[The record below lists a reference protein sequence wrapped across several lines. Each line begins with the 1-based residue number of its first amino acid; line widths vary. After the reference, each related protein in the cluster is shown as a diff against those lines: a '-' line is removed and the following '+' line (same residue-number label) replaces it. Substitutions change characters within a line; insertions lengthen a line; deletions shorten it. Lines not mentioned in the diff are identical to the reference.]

1 MTVAAHR
8 GLSPVRTVLDNGAVV
23 IAKQSQTTPAVTVHA
38 AFGAGTVFD
47 PPQLSGLAHFVSR
60 TIDRGTAARSAE
72 TIADELDRRGVS
84 LATSVNRH
92 VLSLVC
98 TCLVDDLEPILQI
111 LADIVMH
118 PVFPPNEITTRRA
131 EIITLI
137 RQDDDNPAVVAMEGF
152 LAELYGSSHGYGRRP
167 RGTVDSVEAIDRDAL
182 QRFRAARFGPGS
194 LSLVIVGDIE
204 PVGAL
209 EAARAAFGEWQAPS
223 FDTVELPV
231 APPPPPSARRVRV
244 VPMMNKAQADV
255 AYGFTAIRR
264 SDPDYYAF
272 WLMNNILG
280 QYSLGGRLGG
290 SIRERQ
296 GMAYYAFSSLDANVI
311 PGPLTIRAGVSPANV
326 ERAVASIDDEL
337 SRFAADGPTDG
348 EMAESKQYLIG
359 SMPRTLET
367 NIGIAAFLQTEEF
380 FGLGVDYDVRVP
392 DLLTAITR
400 DEVHEA
406 ARRTLRPA
414 QATVVVAGPYSG
426 DLR

>member
-23 IAKQSQTTPAVTVHA
+23 VAKQSQTTPAVTVHA
-38 AFGAGTVFD
+38 AFAAGTVFD
-47 PPQLSGLAHFVSR
+47 PPHLSGLAHFVSR
-60 TIDRGTAARSAE
+60 TIDRGTATRPAE

-111 LADIVMH
+111 LAEIVMH
-118 PVFPPNEITTRRA
+118 PVFPENEITTRRA

-152 LAELYGSSHGYGRRP
+152 LAELYGLSHGYGRRP
-167 RGTVDSVEAIDRDAL
+167 RGTVDTVEAIDRAAL
-182 QRFRAARFGPGS
+182 QRFHAARFGPGS

-204 PVGAL
+204 PVRAVD
-209 EAARAAFGEWQAPS
+209 AARAAFGEWQAPS
-223 FDTVELPV
+223 PDTVELPV
-231 APPPPPSARRVRV
+231 TPPPLARRVRV
-244 VPMMNKAQADV
+244 VPMMNKAQTDV
-255 AYGFTAIRR
+255 AYGFTSIRR
-264 SDPDYYAF
+264 SDADYYAF

-337 SRFAADGPTDG
+337 SRFAADGPTDA

-392 DLLTAITR
+392 DLLTVITR

-414 QATVVVAGPYSG
+414 QATVVVAGPYTG

>member
-38 AFGAGTVFD
+38 AFDAGTVFD
-47 PPQLSGLAHFVSR
+47 PPHLSGLAHFVSR
-60 TIDRGTAARSAE
+60 TIDRGTATRPAE

-118 PVFPPNEITTRRA
+118 PVFPENEITTRRA

-152 LAELYGSSHGYGRRP
+152 FAELYGPSHGYGRRP
-167 RGTVDSVEAIDRDAL
+167 RGTVDSVETIDRHAL
-182 QRFRAARFGPGS
+182 QRFHTTRFGPDS

-204 PVGAL
+204 PMRGI
-209 EAARAAFGEWQAPS
+209 EAARAAFGEWKALSPG
-223 FDTVELPV
+223 TVELPV
-231 APPPPPSARRVRV
+231 TPPSLARRVRV

-255 AYGFTAIRR
+255 AYGFTSIRR

-337 SRFAADGPTDG
+337 SRFAADGPTDA
-348 EMAESKQYLIG
+348 EMAESRQYLIG

-414 QATVVVAGPYSG
+414 QATVVVAGPYTG

>member
-38 AFGAGTVFD
+38 AFDAGTVFD
-47 PPQLSGLAHFVSR
+47 PPHLSGLAHFVSR
-60 TIDRGTAARSAE
+60 TIDRGTATRPAE

-84 LATSVNRH
+84 LATTVNRH

-111 LADIVMH
+111 LADIVMR
-118 PVFPPNEITTRRA
+118 PVFPENEITTRRA

-152 LAELYGSSHGYGRRP
+152 LAELYGPSHGYGRRP

-182 QRFRAARFGPGS
+182 QWFHAARFGPSS

-204 PVGAL
+204 PVRAV
-209 EAARAAFGEWQAPS
+209 EAARGAFGEWKAPS
-223 FDTVELPV
+223 PGTVELPV
-231 APPPPPSARRVRV
+231 TPRSLVRRVRV

-255 AYGFTAIRR
+255 AYGFTSIRR
-264 SDPDYYAF
+264 SDSDYYAF

-337 SRFAADGPTDG
+337 FRFAADGPTDA

-367 NIGIAAFLQTEEF
+367 NIGIAAFLQTAEF

-392 DLLTAITR
+392 DLLTAITC

-414 QATVVVAGPYSG
+414 QATVVVAGPYTG

>member
-38 AFGAGTVFD
+38 AFDAGTVFD
-47 PPQLSGLAHFVSR
+47 PPHLSGLAHFVSR
-60 TIDRGTAARSAE
+60 TIDRGTATRPAE

-118 PVFPPNEITTRRA
+118 PVFPENEIATRRA

-137 RQDDDNPAVVAMEGF
+137 RQDEDNPAVVAMEGF
-152 LAELYGSSHGYGRRP
+152 LAELYGPSHGYGQRP

-182 QRFRAARFGPGS
+182 QRFHTARFGPGS

-204 PVGAL
+204 PVRGV
-209 EAARAAFGEWQAPS
+209 EAARAAFGEWKTLSPG
-223 FDTVELPV
+223 TVELPV
-231 APPPPPSARRVRV
+231 TPPSLARRVRV

-255 AYGFTAIRR
+255 AYGFTSIRR
-264 SDPDYYAF
+264 SDSDYYAF

-367 NIGIAAFLQTEEF
+367 NLGIAVFLQTEEF
-380 FGLGVDYDVRVP
+380 FGLGVDYDIRVP

-414 QATVVVAGPYSG
+414 RATVVVAGPYTG

>member
-23 IAKQSQTTPAVTVHA
+23 VAKQSRTTPAVTVHA
-38 AFGAGTVFD
+38 AFAAGTVFD
-47 PPQLSGLAHFVSR
+47 PPHLSGLAHFVSR
-60 TIDRGTAARSAE
+60 TIDRGTATRPAE

-118 PVFPPNEITTRRA
+118 PVFPENEITTRRA

-152 LAELYGSSHGYGRRP
+152 LAELYGLSHGYGRRP
-167 RGTVDSVEAIDRDAL
+167 RGTVDSVEAIDRAAL
-182 QRFRAARFGPGS
+182 QRFHMARFAPGS

-204 PVGAL
+204 PVRAVD
-209 EAARAAFGEWQAPS
+209 AARAAFGEWKRPS
-223 FDTVELPV
+223 PHTVELPV
-231 APPPPPSARRVRV
+231 TSPPLARRVRV

-255 AYGFTAIRR
+255 AYGFTSIRR
-264 SDPDYYAF
+264 SDSDYYAF

-337 SRFAADGPTDG
+337 SRFAADGPTG
-348 EMAESKQYLIG
+348 AEMAESKQYLIG

-392 DLLTAITR
+392 DLLTLITR

-414 QATVVVAGPYSG
+414 QATVVVAGPYTG

>member
-38 AFGAGTVFD
+38 AFDAGTVFD
-47 PPQLSGLAHFVSR
+47 PPHLSGLAHFVSR
-60 TIDRGTAARSAE
+60 TIDRGTATRPAE

-84 LATSVNRH
+84 LATTVNRH

-111 LADIVMH
+111 LADIVMR
-118 PVFPPNEITTRRA
+118 PVFPENEITTRRA

-152 LAELYGSSHGYGRRP
+152 LSELYGPSHGYGRRP
-167 RGTVDSVEAIDRDAL
+167 RGTVDSVEAIDRGAL
-182 QRFRAARFGPGS
+182 QWFHTARFGPGS

-204 PVGAL
+204 PVRAV
-209 EAARAAFGEWQAPS
+209 EAARGAFGEWKAPS
-223 FDTVELPV
+223 PGTVELPV
-231 APPPPPSARRVRV
+231 APPPLARRVRV

-255 AYGFTAIRR
+255 AYGFTSIRR
-264 SDPDYYAF
+264 SDSDYYAF

-326 ERAVASIDDEL
+326 ERAVASIDDEV
-337 SRFAADGPTDG
+337 SRFAADGPTDA

-367 NIGIAAFLQTEEF
+367 NFGIAAFLQTAEF

-414 QATVVVAGPYSG
+414 QATVVVAGPYTG

>member
-1 MTVAAHR
+1 MTIAAHR

-23 IAKQSQTTPAVTVHA
+23 IAKQSQTTPAVTINA

-47 PPQLSGLAHFVSR
+47 PPHLSGLAHFVSR
-60 TIDRGTAARSAE
+60 TIDRGTATRPAE

-98 TCLVDDLEPILQI
+98 TCLVDDIEPILQI

-118 PVFPPNEITTRRA
+118 PVFPANEITTRRA

-152 LAELYGSSHGYGRRP
+152 LAELYGPSHGYGRRP

-182 QRFRAARFGPGS
+182 QRFHAARFGPGS

-223 FDTVELPV
+223 PGTVELPV
-231 APPPPPSARRVRV
+231 APPPSARRVRV

-255 AYGFTAIRR
+255 AYGFTSIRR
-264 SDPDYYAF
+264 SDSDYYAF

-337 SRFAADGPTDG
+337 SRFAADGPTDA
-348 EMAESKQYLIG
+348 EMAESKRYLIG

-380 FGLGVDYDVRVP
+380 FRLGVDYDVRVP

-400 DEVHEA
+400 NEVHEA

-414 QATVVVAGPYSG
+414 QATVVVAGPYTG
-426 DLR
+426 DLV

>member
-38 AFGAGTVFD
+38 AFDAGTVFD
-47 PPQLSGLAHFVSR
+47 PPHLSGLAHFVSR
-60 TIDRGTAARSAE
+60 TIDRGTATRPAE

-84 LATSVNRH
+84 LATTVNRH

-111 LADIVMH
+111 LADIVMR
-118 PVFPPNEITTRRA
+118 PVFPENEITTRRA

-137 RQDDDNPAVVAMEGF
+137 RQDDDNPAVVAMERF
-152 LAELYGSSHGYGRRP
+152 LAELYGPSHGYGRRP

-182 QRFRAARFGPGS
+182 QRFHTARFGPGS

-204 PVGAL
+204 PVRAV
-209 EAARAAFGEWQAPS
+209 EAARGAFGEWKAPS
-223 FDTVELPV
+223 PGTVELPV
-231 APPPPPSARRVRV
+231 APPPLARRVRV

-255 AYGFTAIRR
+255 AYGFTSIRR
-264 SDPDYYAF
+264 SDSDYYAF

-337 SRFAADGPTDG
+337 FRFAADGPTDA

-367 NIGIAAFLQTEEF
+367 NIGIAAFLQTAEF

-392 DLLTAITR
+392 DLLTAITC

-414 QATVVVAGPYSG
+414 QATVVVAGPYTG

>member
-23 IAKQSQTTPAVTVHA
+23 IAKQSQTTPAVTIHA
-38 AFGAGTVFD
+38 AFAAGTVFD
-47 PPQLSGLAHFVSR
+47 PPHLPGLAHFVSR
-60 TIDRGTAARSAE
+60 TIDRGTAARPAE

-98 TCLVDDLEPILQI
+98 TCLVDDLEPILGI
-111 LADIVMH
+111 LADIAMH
-118 PVFPPNEITTRRA
+118 PEFPENEIATRRA

-167 RGTVDSVEAIDRDAL
+167 RGTVGSVEAIDRDAL
-182 QRFRAARFGPGS
+182 RRFHAARFSPAS

-204 PVGAL
+204 PVVAV
-209 EAARAAFGEWQAPS
+209 EAARATFGEWKAPS
-223 FDTVELPV
+223 PRTVELAA
-231 APPPPPSARRVRV
+231 APPPLARRVRV
-244 VPMMNKAQADV
+244 IPMMNKAQADV
-255 AYGFTAIRR
+255 AYGFTSVRR
-264 SDPDYYAF
+264 SDSDYYAF

-311 PGPLTIRAGVSPANV
+311 AGPLTIRAGVSPANV
-326 ERAVASIDDEL
+326 ERAVASIDEEL
-337 SRFAADGPTDG
+337 SRFAADGPTDA

-392 DLLTAITR
+392 DLLAAITR

-406 ARRTLRPA
+406 ARRSLRPG
-414 QATVVVAGPYSG
+414 QAMVVVAGPYTG

>member
-23 IAKQSQTTPAVTVHA
+23 IAKQSQTTPAVTIHA
-38 AFGAGTVFD
+38 AFAAGTVFD
-47 PPQLSGLAHFVSR
+47 PPHQPGLAHFASR
-60 TIDRGTAARSAE
+60 TIDRGTATRPAE
-72 TIADELDRRGVS
+72 TIAEELDRRGVS

-98 TCLVDDLEPILQI
+98 TCLVEDLQTILGV

-118 PVFPPNEITTRRA
+118 PVFPEAEITTRRG
-131 EIITLI
+131 EIITMI
-137 RQDDDNPAVVAMEGF
+137 RQDDDNPAVVAMETF
-152 LAELYGSSHGYGRRP
+152 LAELYGPSHGYGRRP
-167 RGTVDSVEAIDRDAL
+167 RGTVDSVEAIDRAAL
-182 QRFRAARFGPGS
+182 ERFHAARFGPAS

-204 PVGAL
+204 SLGAV
-209 EAARAAFGEWQAPS
+209 EAARTAFGEWRAPAAP
-223 FDTVELPV
+223 DTVEL
-231 APPPPPSARRVRV
+231 AAARLPSARRVRI

-255 AYGFTAIRR
+255 AYGFTSIRR

-326 ERAVASIDDEL
+326 ERAVASIDDEV
-337 SRFAADGPTDG
+337 SRLAADGPTDA

-367 NIGIAAFLQTEEF
+367 NIGIAAFLQTEGF
-380 FGLGVDYDVRVP
+380 FSLGVDYDIQVP
-392 DLLTAITR
+392 DLLMAVTR
-400 DEVHEA
+400 DEVHAA
-406 ARRTLRPA
+406 ARRTLVPA
-414 QATVVVAGPYSG
+414 KATVVVAGPYTG

>member
-23 IAKQSQTTPAVTVHA
+23 IAKQSQATPAVTVHA

-47 PPQLSGLAHFVSR
+47 PPHLSGLAHFVSR
-60 TIDRGTAARSAE
+60 TIDRGTATRPAE

-118 PVFPPNEITTRRA
+118 PVFPENEITTRRA

-152 LAELYGSSHGYGRRP
+152 LAELYGPSHGYGRRP
-167 RGTVDSVEAIDRDAL
+167 RGTLDSVEAIDRDAV
-182 QRFRAARFGPGS
+182 QRFHTARFGPAS

-204 PVGAL
+204 PVRAV

-223 FDTVELPV
+223 PGTVELPV
-231 APPPPPSARRVRV
+231 APPPSTRRVRV

-255 AYGFTAIRR
+255 AYGFTSIRR
-264 SDPDYYAF
+264 SDSDYYAF

-337 SRFAADGPTDG
+337 SRFAADGPTDA

-367 NIGIAAFLQTEEF
+367 NMGIAAFLQTEEF
-380 FGLGVDYDVRVP
+380 FALGVDYDVRVP
-392 DLLTAITR
+392 DLLTAVTR

-414 QATVVVAGPYSG
+414 QATVVVAGPYTG

>member
-38 AFGAGTVFD
+38 AFHAGTVFD
-47 PPQLSGLAHFVSR
+47 PPHLSGLAHFLSR
-60 TIDRGTAARSAE
+60 TIDRGTATRSPE

-118 PVFPPNEITTRRA
+118 PVFPENEITTRRA
-131 EIITLI
+131 EIVTLI

-152 LAELYGSSHGYGRRP
+152 LAELYGPSHGYGRRP
-167 RGTVDSVEAIDRDAL
+167 RGTVDSVEVIDRDAL
-182 QRFRAARFGPGS
+182 QRFHTSRFGPGS

-204 PVGAL
+204 PVRAV
-209 EAARAAFGEWQAPS
+209 EAARAAFGEWKAPS
-223 FDTVELPV
+223 PGTVELPV
-231 APPPPPSARRVRV
+231 TPPPLARRVRV

-255 AYGFTAIRR
+255 AYGFTSIRR
-264 SDPDYYAF
+264 SDSDYYAF

-337 SRFAADGPTDG
+337 SRFAADGPTDA

-414 QATVVVAGPYSG
+414 QATVVVAGPYTG